1 MVENATGTS
10 VRYLTFGRGDGR
22 LTSHRYQDLALLAS
36 SEKTNPATVL
46 FREFLLMLLY
56 VDLDDVQRFAGK
68 HGEGEARRAYALL
81 ETWYVEEQS
90 RNAAF
95 HAGQVLR
102 AGISVPQYG
111 LRGFEAIAL
120 YQATLVLW
128 VYGVLKC
135 TVVPPKSMRSKF
147 NGPTASSS
155 SAPGSE
161 RVKSSGNNE
170 DDRRVFLD
178 GPINADVKRFIE
190 LGRGAPGLRL
200 QQVIAAAD
208 EFSQHEQFCDLRR
221 SQMVMAVGVR
231 VLESNFASAG
241 GNEKT
246 LPPLPHRLRD
256 LMRELG
262 ALPGIQVI

>member
-1 MVENATGTS
+1 
-10 VRYLTFGRGDGR
+10 
-22 LTSHRYQDLALLAS
+22 
-36 SEKTNPATVL
+36 
-46 FREFLLMLLY
+46 MLLY

-81 ETWYVEEQS
+81 EPWYIEERS

-102 AGISVPQYG
+102 AGISVPKYG

-135 TVVPPKSMRSKF
+135 TVVPPRSTRTKLIANVANSTGSDGATS
-147 NGPTASSS
+147 NGSS
-155 SAPGSE
+155 
-161 RVKSSGNNE
+161 E

-200 QQVIAAAD
+200 RKEASTEAD
-208 EFSQHEQFCDLRR
+208 EISQHEQFCDLRK
-221 SQMVMAVGVR
+221 SQMVMAVGVS
-231 VLESNFASAG
+231 VLESNVASVG
-241 GNEKT
+241 GNNDKT

-262 ALPGIQVI
+262 ALPGVQVV